1 MIRGIHRSADRLEG
15 ASGETASG
23 SPTDGQSR
31 LNLLLAYGGWRDDTF
46 ADQLPALLAPQG
58 IRCFRS
64 RSAIEA
70 QNVIRLQR
78 VHIAVVDLST
88 PADDSSA
95 AVVDDSFG
103 ARILHL
109 LRVLRPAPPVV
120 VVHAP
125 QVSNRDSSRMLAAAL
140 REGAFSV
147 LQRPVPMESMLATLR
162 RVVER
167 HYRGAWPQG
176 GF

>member
-1 MIRGIHRSADRLEG
+1 MLRSLHRSADRLEA
-15 ASGETASG
+15 ASGGPA
-23 SPTDGQSR
+23 PGQSR

-46 ADQLPALLAPQG
+46 ADQLPPLLAPQG

-64 RSAIEA
+64 RSAREA
-70 QNVIRLQR
+70 HDIILHQR
-78 VHIAVVDLST
+78 VHIAVIDLST
-88 PADDSSA
+88 PADEGDLGGA
-95 AVVDDSFG
+95 DESFG

-109 LRVLRPAPPVV
+109 LRPLRPAPPVV

-125 QVSNRDSSRMLAAAL
+125 QPSSRESSRMLSSAL

-147 LQRPVPMESMLATLR
+147 LQRPVPVEAMLRTLH

-167 HYRGAWPQG
+167 HYRGAWPQAG
-176 GF
+176 M

>member
-1 MIRGIHRSADRLEG
+1 MIRGIHRSADRLEA
-15 ASGETASG
+15 ASGHPSG
-23 SPTDGQSR
+23 HPADGQSR

-64 RSAIEA
+64 RSAREA
-70 QNVIRLQR
+70 QDVILHQR

-88 PADDSSA
+88 PADESSA
-95 AVVDDSFG
+95 ADESFG

-109 LRVLRPAPPVV
+109 LRPLRPAPPVV